1 MLLVMDVGNTN
12 IVLGVYD
19 GDALKAHWRLSTQ
32 RHWTADEFGIL
43 LKQLLQDQG
52 LGPAD
57 IQALVVSSVVPP
69 LNPTIERAGR
79 HYFGFPPLFVGPG
92 IRTGMPIKYENPRD
106 VGADRIVNA
115 IAAQELYGV
124 PLILV
129 DFGTAITFCAVSVRG
144 EYLGGVIVPGI
155 EISCEALFARAAR
168 LPRVELVRPPQVIG
182 RNTVHSIQSGIVY
195 GYAGLVDSIVRRMRA
210 EMEGNPRVV
219 ATGGGAEMIARECET
234 IETVD
239 QFLTLWG
246 LRLIY
251 ARNQPG
257 EK

>member
-1 MLLVMDVGNTN
+1 MILVLDVGNTN

-19 GDALKAHWRLSTQ
+19 GEALVAHWRLSTK
-32 RHWTADEFGIL
+32 RHWTPDEFGIL
-43 LKQLLQDQG
+43 LKQLLSDQA

-57 IQALVVSSVVPP
+57 IRAMVVSSVVPP
-69 LNPTIERAGR
+69 LNTIIEQACQN
-79 HYFGFPPLFVGPG
+79 YFGFAPLLVGPG
-92 IRTGMPIKYENPRD
+92 IRTGMPIKYENPRE

-129 DFGTAITFCAVSVRG
+129 DFGTAITFCAVSVRA
-144 EYLGGVIVPGI
+144 EYLGGVIAPGI
-155 EISCEALFARAAR
+155 QISCEALFERAAK
-168 LPRVELVRPPQVIG
+168 LPRVEMVRPPQVIG
-182 RNTVHSIQSGIVY
+182 RNTVHSMQSGIIY
-195 GYAGLVDSIVRRMRA
+195 GYAGLVDSIVRRMQA
-210 EMEGNPRVV
+210 EMEGKPLVV
-219 ATGGGAEMIARECET
+219 ATGGQAELIARESET

-251 ARNQPG
+251 ERNP
-257 EK
+257 